1 MCVAAWVCA
10 LQHVARPP
18 PLEAVGAAVVATE
31 YSQFFQNIERKV
43 QPPNCQQPFAMIYSA
58 NRQSELEP
66 VDHFYNIIVILAVRA
81 SETLDS
87 QDALRFSQ
95 AALNITNVIRFIEDI
110 DSSENEAAQ

>member
-1 MCVAAWVCA
+1 M
-10 LQHVARPP
+10 
-18 PLEAVGAAVVATE
+18 
-31 YSQFFQNIERKV
+31 
-43 QPPNCQQPFAMIYSA
+43 
-58 NRQSELEP
+58 
-66 VDHFYNIIVILAVRA
+66 DHFYNIIVILAVRA